1 MAASKQPSG
10 HCRRH
15 FENFDQVLAE
25 VRSLNLRPTRQ
36 LGNWSLGQICEHL
49 GIGMRECVEADKI
62 FKAPLWLR
70 VVGPWVRPRILKRGL
85 PRGFQ
90 IPRGGERLIPPP
102 VAFEDGLATLES
114 GIATLKGSDRRTPHP
129 VFGKMNLAEWD
140 QFHLRHAELH
150 LSFIVPAESAAPA
163 SSTVSG

>member
-1 MAASKQPSG
+1 MAASKQTSG
-10 HCRRH
+10 HCKRR

-25 VRSLNLRPTRQ
+25 VRSLNVQPTRQ
-36 LGNWSLGQICEHL
+36 LGNWSLGQICQHL
-49 GIGMRECVEADKI
+49 GVGMRECVEADKI

-70 VVGPWVRPRILKRGL
+70 VVGPWIRPRILKRGL

-102 VAFEDGLATLES
+102 VAYEDGLATLES
-114 GIATLKGSDRRTPHP
+114 GIATLKGSDRRTAHP
-129 VFGKMNLAEWD
+129 VFGRMNLAEWD

-150 LSFIVPAESAAPA
+150 LSFIVPAEATAAAAA
-163 SSTVSG
+163 S